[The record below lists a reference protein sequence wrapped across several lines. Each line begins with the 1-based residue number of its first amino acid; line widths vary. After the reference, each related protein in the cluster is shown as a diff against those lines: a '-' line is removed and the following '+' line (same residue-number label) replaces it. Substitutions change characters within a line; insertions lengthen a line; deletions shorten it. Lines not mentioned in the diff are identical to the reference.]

1 MIPKPVLIPR
11 DGGMELLG
19 AFLKLVEKQYEKKE
33 ECDCECAGC
42 NGVWH
47 CHDKTKGCGM

>member
-1 MIPKPVLIPR
+1 MEPIIIKQ

-19 AFLKLVEKQYEKKE
+19 TFLKLVEKQLEKKE
-33 ECDCECAGC
+33 EKCDCECAGC

-47 CHDKTKGCGM
+47 CHNKSRGCGM